1 MTPSTDIVTEFS
13 TDSRAGIARG
23 TPDPARRRAPP
34 RLALVLGS
42 GGVRAVAALGVVQV
56 LEEAGIRP
64 DLIVGC
70 SAGAVFGALAAAGHS
85 AAESLHLAQTL
96 WSREITS
103 QRRRRAW
110 LEMAL
115 GPLVAAQGE
124 RFASQFALRDDRLIM
139 ERLRAAFGQ
148 QQLQDLPTPLRVN
161 TTDAAT
167 GQSVVLSQGV
177 LCDALRASVALPF
190 LFAPHRV
197 DGRLLVDGSVC
208 DPLPLGAAAD
218 ADVVLALGFDVPSPR
233 AVTGPTRLATRVTA
247 ALTNNLMQARIAAH
261 AGPTRIT
268 LLPALQ
274 RRVGLFDTQAMP
286 YLVEVGRSAALEAL
300 PRLERLLAA
309 LPSPRPSQARG
320 VELSLELPLARA
332 PRLPCAAALRP
343 AGRTALSHP

>member
-1 MTPSTDIVTEFS
+1 MTPITDIRTCF
-13 TDSRAGIARG
+13 RAGIGQAG
-23 TPDPARRRAPP
+23 TGPARSPRAP

-42 GGVRAVAALGVVQV
+42 GGVRAVAALGLMQV

-70 SAGAVFGALAAAGHS
+70 SAGAVFGALPAAGRQ
-85 AAESLHLAQTL
+85 AADSLHLAQTL

-110 LEMAL
+110 VEMAL
-115 GPLVAAQGE
+115 GPLVRGQGE
-124 RFASQFALRDDRLIM
+124 QFASRFALRDDRLIM
-139 ERLRAAFGQ
+139 ERLRQAFGTL
-148 QQLQDLPTPLRVN
+148 QLQDLPIPLRVN
-161 TTDAAT
+161 ATDAVS
-167 GQSVVLSQGV
+167 GQPVLLSQGS

-218 ADVVLALGFDVPSPR
+218 ADLVLALGFEVPSPR

-247 ALTNNLMQARIAAH
+247 ALTNNLMQARIASH

-268 LLPALQ
+268 LLPALE

-286 YLVEVGRSAALEAL
+286 YLVEVGRAAAREAL

-309 LPSPRPSQARG
+309 PIVVPR
-320 VELSLELPLARA
+320 
-332 PRLPCAAALRP
+332 
-343 AGRTALSHP
+343 ALSIA

>member
-1 MTPSTDIVTEFS
+1 MTSITDIRAR
-13 TDSRAGIARG
+13 SRAGN
-23 TPDPARRRAPP
+23 DPGLPLQPRSLKAP

-42 GGVRAVAALGVVQV
+42 GGVRAVAALGLVQV

-70 SAGAVFGALAAAGHS
+70 SAGAIFGALAAAGHS

-96 WSREITS
+96 WSREVTS

-115 GPLVAAQGE
+115 GPLVAGEGE

-139 ERLRAAFGQ
+139 ERLRAAFGE

-167 GQSVVLSQGV
+167 GQPVLLSKGA

-208 DPLPLGAAAD
+208 DPLPLGGAAD
-218 ADVVLALGFDVPSPR
+218 ADIVLALGFDVPSPR

-268 LLPALQ
+268 LLPELQ
-274 RRVGLFDTQAMP
+274 RRVGLFDTPSMP
-286 YLVEVGRSAALEAL
+286 YLVDVGRSAAREAL

-309 LPSPRPSQARG
+309 NPRSLAAPAQLAGAPARNT
-320 VELSLELPLARA
+320 STWSIA
-332 PRLPCAAALRP
+332 
-343 AGRTALSHP
+343 S